1 MIKCKEYDGKIP
13 KRIKLSKKPLP
24 FNPYLSGKMLE
35 SVALN
40 KPYEYE
46 SIFVVYDFET

>member
-1 MIKCKEYDGKIP
+1 
-13 KRIKLSKKPLP
+13 
-24 FNPYLSGKMLE
+24 MLE

-46 SIFVVYDFET
+46 SIFAIYDFETCGVTTNKKFGKKSELLA